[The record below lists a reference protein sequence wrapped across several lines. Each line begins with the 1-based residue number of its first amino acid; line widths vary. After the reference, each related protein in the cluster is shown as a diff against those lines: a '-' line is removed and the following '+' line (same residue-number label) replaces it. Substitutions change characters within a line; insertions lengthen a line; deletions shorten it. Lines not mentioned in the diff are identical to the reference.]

1 MMKLILKPLGKSRA
15 IKLILR
21 GKDRSDSYE
30 EIAVTGED
38 LIETLDKLL
47 KKANIGH
54 ILISSV
60 TISAEKGASLTSLRL
75 AKTFAQALSIAHSS
89 KPGAS

>member
-1 MMKLILKPLGKSRA
+1 MKLILQPLGDSRA
-15 IKLILR
+15 IKLILQ
-21 GKDRSDSYE
+21 GKGKSERYE
-30 EIAVTGED
+30 EIALTGED
-38 LIETLDKLL
+38 LVETLDKLL
-47 KKANIGH
+47 KRANIGH

-75 AKTFAQALSIAHSS
+75 ATTFQQALSIAHSI

>member
-1 MMKLILKPLGKSRA
+1 MRLSIVPLSDSKV
-15 IKLILR
+15 IKLRL
-21 GKDRSDSYE
+21 SDGSRQWE
-30 EIAVTGED
+30 AIALTGEG
-38 LIETLDKLL
+38 LVETLDKLL
-47 KKANIGH
+47 KRANIGH

-75 AKTFAQALSIAHSS
+75 AKTFQQALSIAHSI

>member
-1 MMKLILKPLGKSRA
+1 MKLILQPIGNSRA
-15 IKLILR
+15 IKLTLQ
-21 GKDRSDSYE
+21 GKAKGELYE
-30 EIAVTGED
+30 EIALTGED
-38 LIETLDKLL
+38 LIQTLDKLL
-47 KKANIGH
+47 KRANIDH

-75 AKTFAQALSIAHSS
+75 AKTFEQALSIAHSI